1 MWNGVSFVAVV
12 RKWPYNKPVH
22 QPCRLR
28 RRSAA
33 KCELKHVS
41 FLTGAAMNH
50 PSVFGSRLMRCCVRA
65 LLAASLWASAMAPV
79 QAQGQAA
86 AGKNDALYMYRGAD
100 RDAALIEKARKEA
113 TVVVYT
119 SLATRE
125 STPLAQAFEKKYGIK
140 VELWRT
146 TSDKVVQRA
155 VTEGQARR
163 YTVDVLETN
172 GPEMEM
178 MAREKI
184 LSQFY
189 SPHLADLPPNAVA
202 PGKLWVTDRLNFF
215 VVAFN
220 TAKIKRE
227 DIPGHY
233 EGFLDPKWK
242 GRIGLEATDAEW
254 MATIIKKLGQE
265 RGMKLFERLSAMRPD
280 VRKSHVV
287 LAEMVGAG
295 EVPVALTAYNAEIES
310 LKRRGGPVDWV
321 AVEPVVGRPQGI
333 GVATHAPHPH
343 AALLFADF
351 VLSLEG
357 QELFGAMGRVPS
369 SLKVK
374 TALNRFPYT
383 MVDPATVLD
392 EGDKWQVLW
401 DKLFL
406 KK

>member
-1 MWNGVSFVAVV
+1 MKQASV
-12 RKWPYNKPVH
+12 
-22 QPCRLR
+22 R
-28 RRSAA
+28 RRRLS
-33 KCELKHVS
+33 
-41 FLTGAAMNH
+41 
-50 PSVFGSRLMRCCVRA
+50 SRCACA
-65 LLAASLWASAMAPV
+65 LLAMVCWAALPA
-79 QAQGQAA
+79 QAQGGATAA
-86 AGKNDALYMYRGAD
+86 ARNEALYTYRGAD
-100 RDAALIEKARKEA
+100 RDARLLEKARQEGS
-113 TVVVYT
+113 VVVYT

-163 YTVDVLETN
+163 YSVDVVETN

-184 LSQFY
+184 LAEFY
-189 SPHLADLPPNAVA
+189 SPHLADLPPNALA
-202 PGKLWVTDRLNFF
+202 PSRLWVTDRLNFF

-220 TAKIKRE
+220 TSKYKRE
-227 DIPGHY
+227 DMPSHY
-233 EGFLDPKWK
+233 EGFLEPKWK
-242 GRIGLEATDAEW
+242 GQIGLEASDAEW
-254 MATIIKKLGQE
+254 MATVVKKLGTE
-265 RGMKLFERLSAMRPD
+265 RGMKFFERLAAMRPD
-280 VRKSHVV
+280 VRKSHIM

-295 EVPVALTAYNAEIES
+295 EVPVALTVYNAEVES

-333 GVATHAPHPH
+333 AVTKNAPHPH

-351 VLSLEG
+351 VLSQEG
-357 QELFGAMGRVPS
+357 QELFSALGRVPA

-374 TALNRFPYT
+374 SSLNRFSYT

-392 EGDKWQVLW
+392 ESDKWETLW
-401 DKLFL
+401 NRLFL